1 MTDRLDE
8 LASRL
13 DRELST
19 LYWADAARIRRRGTR
34 RRIRAVAGAT
44 LAVVVLL
51 GSAWTLLRPQP
62 VEPAIEF
69 QGDDIPIE
77 AMLQP
82 SDVGPDFEIDNAHTY
97 LAGEY
102 PTWQFAQ
109 DDACPRYASLNIDA
123 YRTYLFMRGQIVA
136 RRGDDEGH
144 TYVFAE
150 ARRFPGEVARQVMT
164 DVTRTVSACAVY
176 RTATEYSSPSR
187 PAEAERSASVIDRNF
202 AGDESLMVRT
212 QIDHRETA
220 TGEVFDR
227 QVVLAAVVRVADLV
241 AITSFYV
248 EDPQR
253 LRELAKRTASRL
265 CLATTA
271 C

>member
-8 LASRL
+8 LAGRL

-19 LYWADAARIRRRGTR
+19 LYWAEAARIRRRGTR

-44 LAVVVLL
+44 LAVVMLL
-51 GSAWTLLRPQP
+51 GSAWTLLPPP
-62 VEPAIEF
+62 VEPRTEF

-109 DDACPRYASLNIDA
+109 DDLCPRYASLNIDA

-136 RRGDDEGH
+136 RKGDDEGH
-144 TYVFAE
+144 TYVFTE

-176 RTATEYSSPSR
+176 RTTTEYSSPTR

-202 AGDESLMVRT
+202 AGEESLMVRT

-241 AITSFYV
+241 AVTSFYV

-253 LRELAKRTASRL
+253 LRELAKHTASRL
-265 CLATTA
+265 CVATTA